1 MRVRFIVVGKCKSR
15 EWSALYDEYL
25 VRLRRFADATT
36 SIVREATGSTA
47 NDARRALDQEGQAIL
62 AAISPEAAVVL
73 LDIDGEI
80 VGSDGLA
87 DRIRRR
93 RDASTKE
100 LCVVIGGHFGVADAV
115 RARADWRWSLSKLTF
130 THEMARV
137 LAAEQVYRAYT
148 ILNNFPYSK

>member
-25 VRLRRFADATT
+25 ARLGRFTNVATT
-36 SIVREATGSTA
+36 VVREATGAAA
-47 NDARRALDQEGQAIL
+47 NDARRAVELESQAIL
-62 AAISPEAAVVL
+62 AAVPPEACVFL
-73 LDIDGEI
+73 LDIDGES

-93 RDASTKE
+93 RDGATKE
-100 LCVVIGGHFGVADAV
+100 LCAVVGGHYGIAEAV

-148 ILNNFPYSK
+148 IINNFPYSK